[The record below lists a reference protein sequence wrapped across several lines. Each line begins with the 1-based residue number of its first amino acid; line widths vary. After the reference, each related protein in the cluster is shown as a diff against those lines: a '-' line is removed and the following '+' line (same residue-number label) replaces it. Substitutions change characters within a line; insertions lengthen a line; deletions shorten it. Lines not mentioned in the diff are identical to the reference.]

1 MDTRT
6 AKSLEEDLI
15 SVIKNNAIPTCWLMR
30 KVLEEETSWE
40 AATKRLRTER
50 ISAPVYYI
58 VAGVGPNE
66 GMVIER
72 DPEGTHAYYT
82 LDEDTWFLVQTNYDR
97 DHAEPVYDQR
107 RIPM

>member
-1 MDTRT
+1 MNVDTRK
-6 AKSLEEDLI
+6 AKSLSEDLI

-58 VAGVGPNE
+58 VGGVGPN
-66 GMVIER
+66 
-72 DPEGTHAYYT
+72 
-82 LDEDTWFLVQTNYDR
+82 
-97 DHAEPVYDQR
+97 
-107 RIPM
+107 